1 MLTVSKPWKM
11 GARRGVKTLISFI
24 DRLTYVTWY
33 TLPSLSEPCFF
44 IYNTDF
50 KGCVS
55 RIYKE
60 LLKLNNKRKKWIKDL
75 NSYFTKDYTQMVY

>member
-33 TLPSLSEPCFF
+33 TLPSLSEPFFF

-75 NSYFTKDYTQMVY
+75 NSYFTKDYT